1 MSFSEDAS
9 RPGNCSTSQLI
20 EPSEKLSA
28 SQAASPPHSELFS
41 FFKYS
46 WSGFKK
52 KIQVTCDHSYFPYIL
67 GIFSLHHRGILLM
80 VYKVMWTVA
89 SLRATQ
95 EIDCGLEIDCLW
107 SLLLNLFYLCSV
119 HIRLGFF
126 LWFFCKPKFL
136 WRCWEFWSLCVI
148 HRKKSQ
154 GQREWNIRDPGDTQ
168 MQPQSNFTAL
178 A

>member
-9 RPGNCSTSQLI
+9 RPGNCSTNQLI

-46 WSGFKK
+46 WSGLKK
-52 KIQVTCDHSYFPYIL
+52 KKFKSLVIIL
-67 GIFSLHHRGILLM
+67 TSLTYWNFSLHHRGILLM

-119 HIRLGFF
+119 HIHLGFF
-126 LWFFCKPKFL
+126 YDFSANQNFS
-136 WRCWEFWSLCVI
+136 EDVENSGLCV
-148 HRKKSQ
+148 
-154 GQREWNIRDPGDTQ
+154 
-168 MQPQSNFTAL
+168 
-178 A
+178 

>member
-1 MSFSEDAS
+1 MKNLVLPKQHHLPTQNYF
-9 RPGNCSTSQLI
+9 
-20 EPSEKLSA
+20 LSLNI
-28 SQAASPPHSELFS
+28 HDLDL
-41 FFKYS
+41 
-46 WSGFKK
+46 KK
-52 KIQVTCDHSYFPYIL
+52 KFKSLVIITSLTYWN
-67 GIFSLHHRGILLM
+67 FSLHHRGILLM

-136 WRCWEFWSLCVI
+136 WRCWEFWSLCAI